1 MHGKSEAMISVII
14 PTLNPDERFAACL
27 SALVTGVVQGI
38 VREVIV
44 VDGGSEGSLVE
55 KVCDATGARLI
66 KASKGRGDQLAAGAE
81 AAKGQ
86 WLLFLHADTIIEP
99 GWEQE
104 VNTFIERVEMGIR
117 KPGAAAFQFALD
129 DFGLMPRFLETMV
142 SLRSHLLKL
151 PYGDQ
156 ALLIPKSLYREIGGY
171 KKIPLMEDIDL
182 VRRIGSRRLTIFR
195 HKAVTSAV
203 RFRNEGYLF
212 RMFRNLS
219 CLMLF
224 YLKVPPRYIQRLYG

>member
-1 MHGKSEAMISVII
+1 MISVII

-27 SALVTGVVQGI
+27 SVLVTGVVQGL

-44 VDGGSEGSLVE
+44 VDGGSEGSLVA
-55 KVCDATGARLI
+55 KVCDATGAKLI
-66 KASKGRGDQLAAGAE
+66 QAPKGRGDQLAAGAE
-81 AAKGQ
+81 EAKGE
-86 WLLFLHADTIIEP
+86 WLLFLHADTILEP

-104 VNTFIERVEMGIR
+104 VGTFIERVEMGIR

-142 SLRSHLLKL
+142 SLRSQILKL

-156 ALLIPKSLYREIGGY
+156 ALLIPKKLYREVGGY

-182 VRRIGSRRLTIFR
+182 VRRLGSRRLTILR

-203 RFRNEGYLF
+203 RFRNEGYFF